1 MANYENFEV
10 KGIVTTLSP
19 ISHSTIP
26 PYGSELKKGRQW
38 TNFRSMP
45 FVLQNE
51 EGKEAPASVYT
62 VSGNSIRGI
71 MRTLLYRHT
80 FQDVLDIDFDELL
93 GADSELKMSTQ
104 KRRFLVA
111 TLASGGVTPKGTKLE
126 AAAPA
131 GEYERILRDIPMLD
145 LFGGV
150 YLAHHFDGCASIGNM
165 TLRCK
170 ETKTLFGDM
179 FHDDNENLPDISSI
193 STTDIRFTRTQ
204 SNQDASENPDMDDSE
219 ENNKAKAIF
228 GTNVLPAGTTFYW
241 RNYCNTANEGT
252 KLAFY
257 AAIALLQKY
266 ASVGG
271 MSGKGLGRVSYDLEP
286 DLKDAIKDYDEYI
299 LEHKDECIEAIKSMA
314 KHFLSSV
321 KTKAEAEE
329 EAAAKKTKKGKKAA
343 KKTGEAIKEAE

>member
-1 MANYENFEV
+1 MAMENFEV

-26 PYGSELKKGRQW
+26 PYGSEMKKGRQW
-38 TNFRSMP
+38 TNFRTMP

-51 EGKEAPASVYT
+51 KGEEVQTSVYT

-80 FQDVLDIDFDELL
+80 FQDILDIDFDELL
-93 GADSELKMSTQ
+93 GENSELKMSAQ
-104 KRRFLVA
+104 KRRFLTS

-170 ETKTLFGDM
+170 ETQNLMGEM
-179 FHDDNENLPDISSI
+179 FDDGVVGLPALNEVNAY
-193 STTDIRFTRTQ
+193 DIRFTRTQ

-257 AAIALLQKY
+257 AAVALLQKY

-286 DLKDAIKDYDEYI
+286 DLTNAVKGYDKYI
-299 LEHKDECIEAIKSMA
+299 LAHKDECIEAIKSMA

-321 KTKAEAEE
+321 AS
-329 EAAAKKTKKGKKAA
+329 KKDADEKGKKGKKTS
-343 KKTGEAIKEAE
+343 KKEAE